1 MHEFVASAEKVFRE
15 TGVRTLDIAKRIL
28 DFGVHPP
35 TVYFPLI
42 VLEALMI
49 EPTETENKETLD
61 KYAEILERVVKEA
74 YENPDVLKNAPHNTP
89 VRRVDEVL
97 ASKKP
102 VFRWRG

>member
-1 MHEFVASAEKVFRE
+1 
-15 TGVRTLDIAKRIL
+15 
-28 DFGVHPP
+28 
-35 TVYFPLI
+35 
-42 VLEALMI
+42 MI